1 MHRRTTRLR
10 LRVAPG
16 SGRPGVVGRHGEGWK
31 VRVTA
36 APERGRANEDVVA
49 LIAHSLGLNRSD
61 VRVVA
66 GTTAR
71 DKVLEL
77 TGIDALEADRRL
89 EEAGVGRR

>member
-1 MHRRTTRLR
+1 MDRRTTRLR

-16 SGRPGVVGRHGEGWK
+16 SGRAGVVGRHGEGWK

-36 APERGRANEDVVA
+36 VPERGRANDDVVD
-49 LIAHSLGLNRSD
+49 LIARSLGLLRSD
-61 VRVVA
+61 VRVIA

-77 TGIDALEADRRL
+77 TGIDAIEAERRL
-89 EEAGVGRR
+89 EAARPARA